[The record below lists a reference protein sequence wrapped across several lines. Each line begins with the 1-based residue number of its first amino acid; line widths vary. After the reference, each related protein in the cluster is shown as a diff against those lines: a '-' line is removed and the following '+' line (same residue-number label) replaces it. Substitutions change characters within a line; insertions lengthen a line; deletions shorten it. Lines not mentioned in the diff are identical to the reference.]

1 MDLVVPMEFPQ
12 GSQAWSHLETCNSA
26 FLSSC
31 NSSARLPVEWPRESV
46 AFSRGLKGLPNVP
59 SCCESTLGVTVESVQ
74 GNQVYL
80 QWIGTSGSFG
90 FGAQALEFHSSFKL
104 RLPALEL

>member
-1 MDLVVPMEFPQ
+1 M
-12 GSQAWSHLETCNSA
+12 
-26 FLSSC
+26 
-31 NSSARLPVEWPRESV
+31 
-46 AFSRGLKGLPNVP
+46 AFSRGATSLSLLP
-59 SCCESTLGVTVESVQ
+59 SCLESILGVTVVSVQ